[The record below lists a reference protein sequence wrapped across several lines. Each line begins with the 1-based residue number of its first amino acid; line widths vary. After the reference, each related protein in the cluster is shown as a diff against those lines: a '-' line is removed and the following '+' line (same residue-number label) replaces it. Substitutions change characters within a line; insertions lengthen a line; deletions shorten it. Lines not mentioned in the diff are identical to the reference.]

1 MSRVPRSACPCCFG
15 APIALAHLEAIA
27 AGRQQFRCR
36 SASIRRLTQP
46 PLNLS
51 ETRATQP
58 VAAPCGAE
66 LESPEW
72 AAPRRAVS
80 ALATRLAGRWE
91 VGEDAGLGPLV
102 AAVERAQAVSQG
114 RARVSFSVRP
124 ARGAAFGCTG
134 YEGMSLKEVAEH
146 AEDEGASTLA
156 EHLECACSGV
166 MACSTCHIYV
176 DSEWVEAVGR
186 PTEEE
191 EDMLDLAF
199 ERRENSRLG
208 CQLVL
213 RSELDGLKIAVP
225 SSANNMFDYIPFGDK
240 GDVRFSKRSLSDSGE
255 GRSAAVWWWGRG
267 RTQQPRFPLALWLV
281 VGVHLK
287 SPVITLYCI
296 TRL

>member
-1 MSRVPRSACPCCFG
+1 MNMRRVLHMSRVPRSACPMLRFG
-15 APIALAHLEAIA
+15 APRSRSLIWKPSLPGANVSASSLGVDPEVDRQRAIEFVRDRGHAQPIA
-27 AGRQQFRCR
+27 A
-36 SASIRRLTQP
+36 A
-46 PLNLS
+46 
-51 ETRATQP
+51 
-58 VAAPCGAE
+58 VVAE

-72 AAPRRAVS
+72 AAS
-80 ALATRLAGRWE
+80 SSGGLLALATRLAGRWE

-191 EDMLDLAF
+191 EDMLDLAWGLTDT
-199 ERRENSRLG
+199 SRLG
-208 CQLVL
+208 CQIKVTP
-213 RSELDGLKIAVP
+213 EMEGMMVT
-225 SSANNMFDYIPFGDK
+225 IPDETV
-240 GDVRFSKRSLSDSGE
+240 DL
-255 GRSAAVWWWGRG
+255 
-267 RTQQPRFPLALWLV
+267 Q
-281 VGVHLK
+281 
-287 SPVITLYCI
+287 
-296 TRL
+296 